1 MLYPWH
7 LIMDTRVMPAH
18 DAECL
23 RTKFEAA
30 LTHRHVPDLARVVSY
45 RAVRGEPAHARR
57 VQNRRAPPAGGRTPQ
72 RIDLA
77 LGLPVSVKIGGD
89 HEAVIIAQRVH
100 DRHKADGIV
109 ARERYVREAD
119 AHRGAATR
127 DRAG

>member
-1 MLYPWH
+1 MLCPWH

-89 HEAVIIAQRVH
+89 HEAVILPQRGH
-100 DRHKADGIV
+100 DRHKAVGSVGRDS
-109 ARERYVREAD
+109 YLDEAVGPP
-119 AHRGAATR
+119 RQP
-127 DRAG
+127 